1 MQEKENV
8 SSSRMDSSS
17 TSSKGRQ
24 EVSDSSPKDI
34 ILSSNTKTTAKQM
47 HESKKQKPTS
57 SSSYTSFPSAAE
69 GSMRHNVSD
78 QSFKRIR
85 VSGNIEEDSSSGN
98 ICQSYDAVNPV
109 SRQRSQLSTY
119 GPHLQHLNDD
129 MTSNHEGYSDDYLV
143 SSSRSLDSSHKVE
156 IHPVVESSPRGRD
169 RKMMQQ
175 RPKKMDRVDDQQM
188 IDDERLPIITDRR
201 LDRNISLNQSELEG
215 HYNSL
220 PVDDIGNNDD
230 DDDDL
235 EGSASEHIRRTL
247 GQDSFPSDNF
257 DPRPEF
263 TNSYNPQ
270 VRDRFRRKLR
280 YFFMNPLDKWRTKG
294 KLPWKLGLQVVKII
308 VVTLQLLIFGSHMSK
323 YLTHQG
329 NMVVT
334 FRELFM
340 SGWDPVREVMT
351 YPPSAGPYAVYTK
364 DDFYKH
370 VNNAI
375 VVYSGLTTS
384 AIGLFGYAHNVSNE
398 NPMSPITLCK
408 NHYTHGLAIPSKFF
422 YNYTNI
428 QSTEC
433 LKIDNE
439 TMLPGDPVSL
449 VSLSLCL

>member
-1 MQEKENV
+1 
-8 SSSRMDSSS
+8 
-17 TSSKGRQ
+17 
-24 EVSDSSPKDI
+24 
-34 ILSSNTKTTAKQM
+34 M

-69 GSMRHNVSD
+69 GNMRHNESD
-78 QSFKRIR
+78 PNFKRIR
-85 VSGNIEEDSSSGN
+85 GSGNIEEDSSSGN
-98 ICQSYDAVNPV
+98 ISQSYDAVNPV
-109 SRQRSQLSTY
+109 SRGHLLTY

-143 SSSRSLDSSHKVE
+143 SSSRSLDSSHRVE

-169 RKMMQQ
+169 RKTIQQ
-175 RPKKMDRVDDQQM
+175 RSKKTDRVDDQQM

-201 LDRNISLNQSELEG
+201 LDRNISLNQSELDG

-220 PVDDIGNNDD
+220 PVDDIDND

-235 EGSASEHIRRTL
+235 EGSASEHIRRTR
-247 GQDSFPSDNF
+247 GQDSLPSDHF

-375 VVYSGLTTS
+375 FVYSGLTSS
-384 AIGLFGYAHNVSNE
+384 AIGLFGYAHNVSQINA
-398 NPMSPITLCK
+398 MSPISLCK
-408 NHYTHGLAIPSKFF
+408 EHYTHGNAIPTKFF

-428 QSTEC
+428 RSNEC
-433 LKIDNE
+433 LDIVNK
-439 TMLPGDPVSL
+439 TMKHDDPVSL
-449 VSLSLCL
+449 VS